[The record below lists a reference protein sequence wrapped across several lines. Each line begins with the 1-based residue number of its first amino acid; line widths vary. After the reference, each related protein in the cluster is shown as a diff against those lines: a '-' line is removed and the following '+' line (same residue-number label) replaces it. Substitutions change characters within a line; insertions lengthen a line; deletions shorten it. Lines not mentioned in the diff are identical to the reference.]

1 MARPEPVADGGGMI
15 TTATVPAGSVVVGVA
30 GSPSATHA
38 VDWAAEQAA
47 AEQRPLVMVHAGP
60 TPAPAGTGW
69 MEAAGVDH
77 HRLGALLKDDA
88 RVLLEHAA
96 APVRTAHPG
105 LEVLHLVRL
114 GDPRETLLEASAEAR
129 LLVVGTRGLGP
140 VRHLLLGSV
149 SSALVKH
156 ATCPVVV
163 VRADTDRPEGPAWV
177 LAGVAGEP
185 GDAAVLDLAFGL
197 AESRKLPLRVFH
209 CFWDAVK
216 VAEGTRDVA
225 PGEPGLDDEW
235 LVLDRA
241 VSPHTG
247 AHPTVEV
254 QLQLTRGMVD
264 ERLIRASRDA
274 ALVVLGHRRK
284 PFLNELVYG
293 SVAPLVVERSAC
305 TVAVVP
311 LGS

>member
-1 MARPEPVADGGGMI
+1 M
-15 TTATVPAGSVVVGVA
+15 TTTTGPAGSVVVGVD

-38 VDWAAEQAA
+38 VTWAAEQAA
-47 AEQRPLVMVHAGP
+47 AEDRPLVLVHAGP

-77 HRLGALLKDDA
+77 HRLAALLKDDA
-88 RVLLEHAA
+88 RALLEQAA
-96 APVRTAHPG
+96 APVRAAHPD
-105 LEVLHLVRL
+105 LEIHYVVRL
-114 GDPRETLLEASAEAR
+114 GDAREMLLEASAEAR

-163 VRADTDRPEGPAWV
+163 VRPEPESENGAARV

-185 GDAAVLDLAFGL
+185 GDAAVLDLAFDL

-216 VAEGTRDVA
+216 IAEGARDVA

-235 LVLDRA
+235 LVLDQA
-241 VSPHTG
+241 VRPHTD
-247 AHPTVEV
+247 AHPDVEV

-284 PFLNELVYG
+284 PFFNELVYG
-293 SVAPLVVERSAC
+293 SVAPVVVERSAC
-305 TVAVVP
+305 TVAIVP

>member
-1 MARPEPVADGGGMI
+1 MT
-15 TTATVPAGSVVVGVA
+15 TTAPAGSIVVGVD
-30 GSPSATHA
+30 GSLSATHA
-38 VDWAAEQAA
+38 VTWAAAQAV
-47 AEQRPLVMVHAGP
+47 AEDRPLVLVHGGP

-77 HRLGALLKDDA
+77 HRLATLLKGDARALL
-88 RVLLEHAA
+88 EQAA
-96 APVRTAHPG
+96 APVRAAHRD
-105 LEVLHLVRL
+105 LEIHYVVRL
-114 GDPRETLLEASAEAR
+114 GDARELLLEASAEAR

-163 VRADTDRPEGPAWV
+163 VRPEPEHADGPARV

-185 GDAAVLDLAFGL
+185 GDAAVLELAFDL

-216 VAEGTRDVA
+216 IAEGARDVA
-225 PGEPGLDDEW
+225 PDEPGLDDEW
-235 LVLDRA
+235 RVLNQA
-241 VSPHTG
+241 VRPHAD
-247 AHPTVEV
+247 AHPAVEV
-254 QLQLTRGMVD
+254 QLQLSRGMVD

-293 SVAPLVVERSAC
+293 SVAPVVVERSAC
-305 TVAVVP
+305 TVVIVP

>member
-1 MARPEPVADGGGMI
+1 M
-15 TTATVPAGSVVVGVA
+15 TTTNAPAGSVVVGVD

-38 VDWAAEQAA
+38 VSWAAEQAA
-47 AEQRPLVMVHAGP
+47 VEGRPLVLVHVGP

-77 HRLGALLKDDA
+77 HRLAALLKDDA
-88 RVLLEHAA
+88 RVLLEQAA
-96 APVRTAHPG
+96 APVRADHPG
-105 LEVLHLVRL
+105 VEIHYLVRL
-114 GDPRETLLEASAEAR
+114 GDARQMLLEASAEAR

-163 VRADTDRPEGPAWV
+163 VRPDPEHADGPARV

-185 GDAAVLDLAFGL
+185 GDAAVLDLAFDL
-197 AESRKLPLRVFH
+197 AETRKLPLRVFH

-216 VAEGTRDVA
+216 IAEGARDVA

-241 VSPHTG
+241 VRPHTE
-247 AHPTVEV
+247 AHPSVEV

-264 ERLIRASRDA
+264 ERLIRASHDA
-274 ALVVLGHRRK
+274 ALVVVGHRRK

-293 SVAPLVVERSAC
+293 SVAPVVVERSAC
-305 TVAVVP
+305 TVAIVP

>member
-1 MARPEPVADGGGMI
+1 M
-15 TTATVPAGSVVVGVA
+15 TTTTGPAGSVVVGVD

-38 VDWAAEQAA
+38 VTWAAEQAA
-47 AEQRPLVMVHAGP
+47 AEDRPLVLVHAGP

-77 HRLGALLKDDA
+77 HRLAALLKDDA
-88 RVLLEHAA
+88 RALLEQAA
-96 APVRTAHPG
+96 APVRAAHPD
-105 LEVLHLVRL
+105 LEIHYVVRL
-114 GDPRETLLEASAEAR
+114 GDAREMLLEASAEAR

-163 VRADTDRPEGPAWV
+163 VRPEPESENGAARV

-185 GDAAVLDLAFGL
+185 GDAAVLDLAFDL

-216 VAEGTRDVA
+216 VAEGARDVA

-241 VSPHTG
+241 VRPHAE
-247 AHPTVEV
+247 AHPSVEV

-293 SVAPLVVERSAC
+293 SVAPVVVERSAC
-305 TVAVVP
+305 TVAIVP
-311 LGS
+311 LRS

>member
-1 MARPEPVADGGGMI
+1 M
-15 TTATVPAGSVVVGVA
+15 TTTTVPAGAVVVGVD
-30 GSPSATHA
+30 GSPSATDA
-38 VDWAAEQAA
+38 VSWAAEQAV
-47 AEQRPLVMVHAGP
+47 AEDRPLVLVHAGP

-77 HRLGALLKDDA
+77 HRLAMLLKDDA
-88 RVLLEHAA
+88 RALLEQAA
-96 APVRTAHPG
+96 APIRAAHAD
-105 LEVLHLVRL
+105 LEIHYVVRL
-114 GDPRETLLEASAEAR
+114 GDARELLLEASAEAR

-163 VRADTDRPEGPAWV
+163 VRPEPEHTDAPARV

-185 GDAAVLDLAFGL
+185 GDAAVLELAFDL

-216 VAEGTRDVA
+216 IAEGARDVA
-225 PGEPGLDDEW
+225 PGEPGLDEEW

-241 VSPHTG
+241 VRPHADT
-247 AHPTVEV
+247 HPSVEV

-293 SVAPLVVERSAC
+293 SVAPVVVERSAC
-305 TVAVVP
+305 TVAIVP

>member
-1 MARPEPVADGGGMI
+1 M
-15 TTATVPAGSVVVGVA
+15 TTTTGPAGSVVVGVD

-38 VDWAAEQAA
+38 VTWAAEQAA
-47 AEQRPLVMVHAGP
+47 AEDRPLVLVHAGP

-77 HRLGALLKDDA
+77 HRLAALLKDDA
-88 RVLLEHAA
+88 RALLERAA
-96 APVRTAHPG
+96 APVRAAHPG
-105 LEVLHLVRL
+105 LEVQHLVRL
-114 GDPRETLLEASAEAR
+114 GDAREMLLEASAEAR

-163 VRADTDRPEGPAWV
+163 VRPEPESANGAARV

-185 GDAAVLDLAFGL
+185 GDAAVLDLAFDL

-216 VAEGTRDVA
+216 IAEGARDVA

-235 LVLDRA
+235 LVLDKA
-241 VSPHTG
+241 VRPHTD
-247 AHPTVEV
+247 AHPDVEV

-284 PFLNELVYG
+284 PFFNELVYG
-293 SVAPLVVERSAC
+293 SVAPVVVERSAC
-305 TVAVVP
+305 TVAIVP